1 MRNISGRKSKNTRRE
16 KLFIVAFCLPAI
28 LHLAI
33 FWAGIQWNSIVMTF
47 TNVLTGEI
55 GFDNFKWA
63 IEALTMATGVDMPMA
78 FKNTMI
84 FFLMNVLL
92 IPVCMFFSYLL
103 FRKVLGHKFIR
114 MALYLPGAIGGIM
127 VALLYKKFMA
137 SDGWL
142 FYQIQEMTG
151 AADPISMLTENGLLY
166 VLIFDVLV
174 GVGANLL
181 TWTSIIGRIPTEL
194 IEYGNLEGITPAREF
209 ISVVLPLVWPNFVNM
224 LSIQIIAMFGATGSV
239 LVLTEGKYG
248 TQTLS
253 YWMYS
258 VVLNGNVNEYNHA
271 AALGIIFTLLTVPL
285 YVIFRKV
292 MKHFGTEVEY

>member
-1 MRNISGRKSKNTRRE
+1 MRALSGRKSKNTRRE
-16 KLFIVAFCLPAI
+16 KLFIIAFCAPAI
-28 LHLAI
+28 LHLVI

-55 GFDNFKWA
+55 GFDNFQWA
-63 IEALTMATGVDMPMA
+63 IEALTMATGVDMPLA

-127 VALLYKKFMA
+127 IALLYKKFMA

-142 FYQIQEMTG
+142 FHQLQELTG
-151 AADPISMLTENGLLY
+151 ATDPISMLTESGLLY
-166 VLIFDVLV
+166 VLIYDILV

-209 ISVVLPLVWPNFVNM
+209 TSVVLPLVWPNFVNM
-224 LSIQIIAMFGATGSV
+224 LSIQIIGMFGATGSV

-271 AALGIIFTLLTVPL
+271 AALGIIFTLLTIPL

-292 MKHFGTEVEY
+292 MKRFGTEVEY

>member
-1 MRNISGRKSKNTRRE
+1 MRKISGTKSRNTTRE
-16 KLFIVAFCLPAI
+16 KIFIVAFCVPAI
-28 LHLAI
+28 LHLLI
-33 FWAGIQWNSIVMTF
+33 FWAGMQWNSLVMTF

-63 IEALTMATGVDMPMA
+63 IEALTMATGVDMPLA

-84 FFLMNVLL
+84 FFLMNVLFV
-92 IPVCMFFSYLL
+92 PVCMFFAYLL
-103 FRKVLGHKFIR
+103 FRKVLGYKFIR

-127 VALLYKKFMA
+127 MALLFENFMA

-142 FYQIQEMTG
+142 FHQIQQLSGAEDPYSLMTE
-151 AADPISMLTENGLLY
+151 SGLLY
-166 VLIFDVLV
+166 VLIYDVLI
-174 GVGANLL
+174 GVGGSLL
-181 TWTSIIGRIPTEL
+181 TWTSIVGRIPKDL

-209 ISVVLPLVWPNFVNM
+209 TTVVLPLVWPNFVNM
-224 LSIQIIAMFGATGSV
+224 ISIQIIGMFGATGSV
-239 LVLTEGKYG
+239 LVLTQGKYG

-258 VVLNGNVNEYNHA
+258 VVLTGDVNEYNHA
-271 AALGIIFTLLTVPL
+271 AALGIIFTLLTIPL

-292 MKHFGTEVEY
+292 MKRFGTEVEY

>member
-1 MRNISGRKSKNTRRE
+1 MRKLSGRKSRNTPRE
-16 KLFIVAFCLPAI
+16 KWLIVAFCLPAI
-28 LHLAI
+28 LHLVV

-63 IEALTMATGVDMPMA
+63 IEALTMATGVDMPLA

-84 FFLMNVLL
+84 FFLMNALL
-92 IPVCMFFSYLL
+92 IPACMFIAYLL

-142 FYQIQEMTG
+142 FHQLQQMTG
-151 AADPISMLTENGLLY
+151 ADTPFSMLTESGLLY
-166 VLIFDVLV
+166 VLIYDILI

-181 TWTSIIGRIPTEL
+181 TWTSIIGRIPQDL

-209 ISVVLPLVWPNFVNM
+209 ATVVLPLVWPNFVNM
-224 LSIQIIAMFGATGSV
+224 LSIQIIGMFGATGSV

-271 AALGIIFTLLTVPL
+271 AALGIIFTLLTIPL
-285 YVIFRKV
+285 YVIFRGV
-292 MKHFGTEVEY
+292 MKRFGTEVEY

>member
-1 MRNISGRKSKNTRRE
+1 MRVLSGRKSRNTRRE
-16 KLFIVAFCLPAI
+16 KLFIIAFCLPAI
-28 LHLAI
+28 LHLVI

-63 IEALTMATGVDMPMA
+63 IEALTMATGVDMPLA
-78 FKNTMI
+78 FTNTMI
-84 FFLMNVLL
+84 FFVMNALL
-92 IPVCMFFSYLL
+92 IPLCMFFAYLL
-103 FRKVLGHKFIR
+103 FRKVLGYKFIR

-142 FYQIQEMTG
+142 FHQLQQMTG
-151 AADPISMLTENGLLY
+151 ASDPYSMMTESGLLY
-166 VLIFDVLV
+166 VLIFDILV

-209 ISVVLPLVWPNFVNM
+209 TSVVLPLVWPNFVNM
-224 LSIQIIAMFGATGSV
+224 LSIQIIGMFGATGSV
-239 LVLTEGKYG
+239 LVLTQGKYG

-258 VVLNGNVNEYNHA
+258 VVLTGDVNEYNHA
-271 AALGIIFTLLTVPL
+271 AALGIIFTLLTIPL

-292 MKHFGTEVEY
+292 MKRFGTEVEY

>member
-1 MRNISGRKSKNTRRE
+1 MRKLSGRKTRNTPRE
-16 KLFIVAFCLPAI
+16 KLFIIAFCLPAI
-28 LHLAI
+28 LHLVI
-33 FWAGIQWNSIVMTF
+33 FWAGMQWNSLVMTF

-63 IEALTMATGVDMPMA
+63 IEALTMATGVDMPQA
-78 FKNTMI
+78 FRNTMI
-84 FFLMNVLL
+84 FFVMNALF

-127 VALLYKKFMA
+127 MALLYENFMA

-142 FYQIQEMTG
+142 FHQIQQLTG
-151 AADPISMLTENGLLY
+151 ADDPYSMMTQSGLLY
-166 VLIFDVLV
+166 VLIYDVLV

-181 TWTSIIGRIPTEL
+181 TWTSIVGRIPKDL

-209 ISVVLPLVWPNFVNM
+209 ATVVLPLVWPNFVNM
-224 LSIQIIAMFGATGSV
+224 LSIQIIGMFGATGSV
-239 LVLTEGKYG
+239 LVLTQGKYG

-258 VVLNGNVNEYNHA
+258 VVLTGDVNEYNHA
-271 AALGIIFTLLTVPL
+271 AALGIIFTLLTIPL

-292 MKHFGTEVEY
+292 MKRFGTEVEY

>member
-1 MRNISGRKSKNTRRE
+1 MRKLSGRKSKNSRRE
-16 KLFIVAFCLPAI
+16 KLFIIAFCAPAI
-28 LHLAI
+28 LHLLI
-33 FWAGIQWNSIVMTF
+33 FWAGIQWNSLVMTF

-63 IEALTMATGVDMPMA
+63 IDALTMATGVDMPLA
-78 FKNTMI
+78 IKNTMI
-84 FFLMNVLL
+84 FFLMTVLF

-127 VALLYKKFMA
+127 MALLYENFMA

-142 FYQIQEMTG
+142 FHQLHQLSGADNPYSMMTE
-151 AADPISMLTENGLLY
+151 SGLLY
-166 VLIFDVLV
+166 VLIYDVLV

-181 TWTSIIGRIPTEL
+181 TWTSIVGRIPKDL
-194 IEYGNLEGITPAREF
+194 IEYGNLEGITPTKEF
-209 ISVVLPLVWPNFVNM
+209 TWVVLPLVWPNFVNM
-224 LSIQIIAMFGATGSV
+224 LSIQIIGMFGATGSV
-239 LVLTEGKYG
+239 LVLTQGRYG

-258 VVLNGNVNEYNHA
+258 VVLTGDFNEYNHA
-271 AALGIIFTLLTVPL
+271 AALGIIFTLLTIPL

-292 MKHFGTEVEY
+292 MKRFGTEVEY

>member
-1 MRNISGRKSKNTRRE
+1 MRKLKGRKSRNTRRE

-28 LHLAI
+28 LHLVI

-63 IEALTMATGVDMPMA
+63 IDALSIGMGVDMPLA
-78 FKNTMI
+78 FRNTMI
-84 FFLMNVLL
+84 FFLMMVLL
-92 IPVCMFFSYLL
+92 IPLCMFFSYLL
-103 FRKVLGHKFIR
+103 FRKVFGHKFIR

-127 VALLYKKFMA
+127 IALLYKKFMA

-142 FYQIQEMTG
+142 FYQLQQLTG
-151 AADPISMLTENGLLY
+151 AENAYSMLTESGLLY

-181 TWTSIIGRIPTEL
+181 TWTSIIGRIPTDL

-209 ISVVLPLVWPNFVNM
+209 TSVVLPLVWPNFVNM
-224 LSIQIIAMFGATGSV
+224 LSIQIIGMFGATGSV

-258 VVLNGNVNEYNHA
+258 VVLTGNVNEYNHA
-271 AALGIIFTLLTVPL
+271 AALGIIFTLLTIPL

-292 MKHFGTEVEY
+292 MKRFGTEVEY

>member
-1 MRNISGRKSKNTRRE
+1 MRKISGTKSRNTTRE
-16 KLFIVAFCLPAI
+16 KIFIVAFCVPAI
-28 LHLAI
+28 LHLLI
-33 FWAGIQWNSIVMTF
+33 FWAGMQWNSIVMTF

-63 IEALTMATGVDMPMA
+63 IEALTMATGVDMPLA

-84 FFLMNVLL
+84 FFLMNVLFV
-92 IPVCMFFSYLL
+92 PVCMFFAYLL
-103 FRKVLGHKFIR
+103 FRKVLGYKFIR

-127 VALLYKKFMA
+127 MALLYENFMA

-142 FYQIQEMTG
+142 FHQIQQLSGAEDPYSLMTE
-151 AADPISMLTENGLLY
+151 SGLLY
-166 VLIFDVLV
+166 VLIYDVLI
-174 GVGANLL
+174 GVGGSLL
-181 TWTSIIGRIPTEL
+181 TWTSIVGRIPKDL

-209 ISVVLPLVWPNFVNM
+209 TTVVLPLVWPNFVNM
-224 LSIQIIAMFGATGSV
+224 ISIQIIGMFGATGSV
-239 LVLTEGKYG
+239 LVLTQGKYG

-258 VVLNGNVNEYNHA
+258 VVLTGDVNEYNHA
-271 AALGIIFTLLTVPL
+271 AALGIIFTLLTIPL

-292 MKHFGTEVEY
+292 MKRFGTEVEY

>member
-1 MRNISGRKSKNTRRE
+1 MRKLSGHKSRNTPGE
-16 KLFIVAFCLPAI
+16 KRFIVAFCAPAI
-28 LHLAI
+28 LHLII
-33 FWAGIQWNSIVMTF
+33 FWAGIQWNSLVMTF

-63 IEALTMATGVDMPMA
+63 VEALTMATGVDMPMA
-78 FKNTMI
+78 FRNTMI
-84 FFLMNVLL
+84 FFLMNVAFV
-92 IPVCMFFSYLL
+92 PVCMFFAYLL

-127 VALLYKKFMA
+127 MALLYENFMA

-142 FYQIQEMTG
+142 FHQIQELTKASDPYSMMTE
-151 AADPISMLTENGLLY
+151 SGLLY
-166 VLIFDVLV
+166 VLIFDILV

-181 TWTSIIGRIPTEL
+181 TWTSVVGRIPKEL

-209 ISVVLPLVWPNFVNM
+209 TSVVLPLVWPNFVNM
-224 LSIQIIAMFGATGSV
+224 LSIQIIGMFGATGSV
-239 LVLTEGKYG
+239 LALTQGKYG

-258 VVLNGNVNEYNHA
+258 VVLTGDVNEYNHA
-271 AALGIIFTLLTVPL
+271 AALGIIFTLLTIPL

-292 MKHFGTEVEY
+292 MERFGTEVEY